1 VPVAFD
7 SGSPDDW
14 ESETLGFRLEILD
27 SDAACGYGNVTLDG
41 QVLPQT
47 FDGEVSKGQ
56 GSITTDRMSILVA
69 SWSFHCIKVN
79 GQPEAQFM
87 KFLID
92 FVDGKSLQDTGFSV
106 LFRQT
111 DGTEIMNIETDM
123 SIPDHIVANPDPEGL
138 RPIGEDIEFPQYTV
152 EDDLAELD
160 YLYAQLRELH
170 YLIAEKERAVA
181 EHDNEDSEEDIK
193 DCDSLKCIVKT
204 VADQARN
211 AAHVIYSKL
220 GGDEE
225 EHDGE
230 FGHFPKPPHFK
241 KPHFKKPHFKKPHFK
256 KPHFPSHP
264 PKGGKNHTC
273 GGPKHGN
280 HTHGNHTH
288 PPHHRKPHFPHHRL
302 PICRYP
308 PPGRHPHHPP
318 PHHPPPPHHGPP
330 HGKPPGGE
338 DRWRPGPPQRNG
350 PGKHRPDFHHGPDMD
365 DEPLHGSPEDS
376 PRPFPSRPHHGEGPP
391 DHAPPPPP
399 DFNRPPPPP
408 HHGEDGPPPPPTH
421 HERPPPPPEEEQEFM
436 EGPPPGEK
444 HHRPGPPPGPPPH
457 HRNRLG
463 KVLAIVKF
471 TSIGFLF
478 AFLLVALHRRTCTPE
493 KRRDRASRR
502 AFRREHREK
511 RRAYR
516 RAVHKHAITKLLAR
530 ISGNGSGSD
539 DDDFDDFEEKRQ
551 SLLSDAE
558 DGMST
563 TMTEDIT
570 QLRNAAD
577 VVGDIVA
584 AEEVRSEPMPILVS
598 EDRPLMQD
606 FEIGSQVGDGEELP
620 AYEDNDGSE
629 MSSMIADGF
638 RYTPG
643 SSDYSPSHS
652 PAGSVGDILG
662 PDTKN

>member
-1 VPVAFD
+1 
-7 SGSPDDW
+7 
-14 ESETLGFRLEILD
+14 
-27 SDAACGYGNVTLDG
+27 
-41 QVLPQT
+41 
-47 FDGEVSKGQ
+47 
-56 GSITTDRMSILVA
+56 
-69 SWSFHCIKVN
+69 
-79 GQPEAQFM
+79 
-87 KFLID
+87 
-92 FVDGKSLQDTGFSV
+92 
-106 LFRQT
+106 
-111 DGTEIMNIETDM
+111 
-123 SIPDHIVANPDPEGL
+123 
-138 RPIGEDIEFPQYTV
+138 
-152 EDDLAELD
+152 
-160 YLYAQLRELH
+160 
-170 YLIAEKERAVA
+170 
-181 EHDNEDSEEDIK
+181 
-193 DCDSLKCIVKT
+193 
-204 VADQARN
+204 
-211 AAHVIYSKL
+211 
-220 GGDEE
+220 
-225 EHDGE
+225 
-230 FGHFPKPPHFK
+230 
-241 KPHFKKPHFKKPHFK
+241 
-256 KPHFPSHP
+256 
-264 PKGGKNHTC
+264 
-273 GGPKHGN
+273 
-280 HTHGNHTH
+280 
-288 PPHHRKPHFPHHRL
+288 
-302 PICRYP
+302 
-308 PPGRHPHHPP
+308 
-318 PHHPPPPHHGPP
+318 
-330 HGKPPGGE
+330 
-338 DRWRPGPPQRNG
+338 
-350 PGKHRPDFHHGPDMD
+350 
-365 DEPLHGSPEDS
+365 
-376 PRPFPSRPHHGEGPP
+376 
-391 DHAPPPPP
+391 
-399 DFNRPPPPP
+399 
-408 HHGEDGPPPPPTH
+408 
-421 HERPPPPPEEEQEFM
+421 M

-516 RAVHKHAITKLLAR
+516 RAVHKHAIIKLLAR

-551 SLLSDAE
+551 ALLSDAE

-577 VVGDIVA
+577 VIGDIVA

-652 PAGSVGDILG
+652 PAGSVSDILG